1 MAATT
6 DMRMPGVYTQEIAT
20 LPPSVPAI
28 ATAVPAFIGYTEMA
42 VKKGE
47 DLTLLPTRIKSL
59 KEYTDWFGGD
69 AMASITVSVDTTA
82 SATNPE
88 VLVTSSVLPF
98 KMYDSLQFYFANGG
112 GPCYIVSVG
121 SYDDTPDDAAML
133 KALAP
138 MKKVRDITI
147 LYFPDGYGTLTDAK
161 YGSVISGALQHC
173 ATMTNRVTII
183 DLNDSYGED
192 LDGIKGFL
200 DKFPVDIDLKKYG
213 AVYGPSLDTVFTA
226 TYDPDQVIISNHI
239 QTIPAADSAATAGLS
254 ALSDDLA
261 KKLTALNGAKDS
273 LKTLQQTA
281 AQLLALKQVLDNY
294 KATHT
299 NPAPTSGDLKTALF
313 SSGLPIPPAVNT
325 ALGQQNPDPVKIVG
339 DAITQSGT
347 DITTAQGALTT
358 AQGNWTT
365 SLGTAKAGVV
375 VNGNTY
381 ISFTGMNM
389 STVAA
394 ISNLIYN
401 AIILAIR
408 NYGLVLPPG
417 GAVAGIYFRTDAS
430 QGVWKAPANVSVV
443 SAISPMVDYD
453 DDDHAELN
461 VPDSGKAVNLIRNYP
476 GRGVLVYGARTLAGN
491 DNEWRYVN
499 VRRTF
504 CYIEDSIYRG
514 MQDFVFAEN
523 NEETWIKVRAMI
535 NAFLNKL
542 WKAGGLY
549 GATPE
554 ASYQVTAGVPDTMSI
569 DDMLNGFMIVYI
581 KVAIARP
588 AEFIVLRYE
597 HKFDVPQS

>member
-1 MAATT
+1 
-6 DMRMPGVYTQEIAT
+6 MPGVYTQEIAT
-20 LPPSVPAI
+20 LPPSVPTI
-28 ATAVPAFIGYTEMA
+28 ATAVPAFIGYTAKA

-69 AMASITVSVDTTA
+69 ANSAITVSVDTTT
-82 SATNPE
+82 SPMPPE
-88 VLVTSSVLPF
+88 IIVTSAKLPF

-133 KALAP
+133 KALPP

-147 LYFPDGYGTLTDAK
+147 LYFPDGYGLPDAK
-161 YGSVISGALQHC
+161 YGNSLISGALQHC
-173 ATMTNRVTII
+173 VDMTNRVTII

-192 LDGIKGFL
+192 LDLIKGFL

-213 AVYGPSLDTVFTA
+213 AIYGPSIDTVFTA
-226 TYDPDQVIISNHI
+226 TYDPAKVIISNHI

-261 KKLTALNGAKDS
+261 KKLTAMNSAQDS
-273 LKTLQQTA
+273 LKALLQTA
-281 AQLLALKQVLDNY
+281 AQLQALKKVLDDY

-299 NPAPTSGDLKTALF
+299 NPVPTNNDLKTALT
-313 SSGLPIPPAVNT
+313 SSGMPIPAAVNT
-325 ALGQQNPDPVKIVG
+325 ALGQPNPDPTKIVG

-358 AQGNWTT
+358 AQGDWTT
-365 SLGTAKAGVV
+365 SLGKAKTGVV

-381 ISFTGMNM
+381 ISYTGMNM
-389 STVAA
+389 TTVSS

-401 AIILAIR
+401 KIIDAIR
-408 NYGLVLPPG
+408 NYGVVLPPG
-417 GAVAGIYFRTDAS
+417 GAVAGIYFRTDKT
-430 QGVWKAPANVSVV
+430 QGVWKAPANVSVLG
-443 SAISPMVDYD
+443 AISPMVDYD

-461 VPDSGKAVNLIRNYP
+461 SPDSGKAVNLIRNYP

-542 WKAGGLY
+542 WKAGGLF

-554 ASYQVTAGVPDTMSI
+554 AAYQVTAGVPDTMSI

-581 KVAIARP
+581 KVAVARP

>member
-69 AMASITVSVDTTA
+69 TLAGITVSVDTTA
-82 SATNPE
+82 SPTNPE
-88 VLVTSSVLPF
+88 VLVTSSSLPF

-121 SYDDTPDDAAML
+121 SYDDTPDDATML
-133 KALAP
+133 KALPP

-147 LYFPDGYGTLTDAK
+147 VYFPDGYGLTDAK
-161 YGSVISGALQHC
+161 YGNLISGALQHC

-192 LDGIKGFL
+192 LDGIRGFL
-200 DKFPVDIDLKKYG
+200 DKFPVDIDIKKYG
-213 AVYGPSLDTVFTA
+213 AVYGPSMDTVFTA
-226 TYDPDQVIISNHI
+226 TYDPTQVIISNHL
-239 QTIPAADSAATAGLS
+239 QTIPTADAAATAGLK

-261 KKLTALNGAKDS
+261 AKLLAMGNAQNS
-273 LKTLQQTA
+273 LKALQQTG
-281 AQLLALKQVLDNY
+281 AQLQALKKVLDDY
-294 KATHT
+294 KAAHPAAT
-299 NPAPTSGDLKTALF
+299 NNDLKVALV

-347 DITTAQGALTT
+347 DITAAQTALTT
-358 AQGNWTT
+358 AQGDWTT
-365 SLGTAKAGVV
+365 SLGKAKTGVV

-381 ISFTGMNM
+381 ISYTGMNM
-389 STVAA
+389 STVAT

-401 AIILAIR
+401 KIIDAIR

-430 QGVWKAPANVSVV
+430 QGVWKAPANVSVLG
-443 SAISPMVDYD
+443 AISPMVDYD

-514 MQDFVFAEN
+514 MQDFVFEEN
-523 NEETWIKVRAMI
+523 NQETWIKVKAMI

-542 WKAGGLY
+542 WKAGGLF

-554 ASYQVTAGVPDTMSI
+554 DAYLVTAGVPDTMSV
-569 DDMLNGFMIVYI
+569 DDMLNGFLIVYI
-581 KVAIARP
+581 KVAVARP

>member
-1 MAATT
+1 
-6 DMRMPGVYTQEIAT
+6 MPGVYTQEIAT
-20 LPPSVPAI
+20 LAPSVPAI

-42 VKKGE
+42 LKKGE
-47 DLTLLPTRIKSL
+47 DLTFLPTRIKSL

-69 AMASITVSVDTTA
+69 ALASITVSVDTTS

-88 VLVTSSVLPF
+88 VLVTGSSLPF
-98 KMYDSLQFYFANGG
+98 KIYDSLQFYFANGG

-121 SYDDTPDDAAML
+121 TYDDTPDDATML
-133 KALAP
+133 KALPP

-147 LYFPDGYGTLTDAK
+147 VYFPDGYGLTDAK
-161 YGSVISGALQHC
+161 YGNLISGALQHC
-173 ATMTNRVTII
+173 AAMTNRVTII

-192 LDGIKGFL
+192 LDKIKGFL
-200 DKFPVDIDLKKYG
+200 DKFPVDIDIKKYG
-213 AVYGPSLDTVFTA
+213 AVYGPSMDTVFTA
-226 TYDPDQVIISNHI
+226 TYDPTKVIISNHI
-239 QTIPAADSAATAGLS
+239 QTIPTADAAATAGLK

-261 KKLTALNGAKDS
+261 AKLQAMNSAQDGLRA
-273 LKTLQQTA
+273 LQQTA
-281 AQLLALKQVLDNY
+281 AQLQALKKVLDDY

-299 NPAPTSGDLKTALF
+299 NPVPTNNDLKVALT

-325 ALGQQNPDPVKIVG
+325 ALGQPNPDPTKIIG

-347 DITTAQGALTT
+347 DITTAQGTLAT
-358 AQGNWTT
+358 AQGDWTT
-365 SLGTAKAGVV
+365 SLGKAKTGVV

-381 ISFTGMNM
+381 ISYTGMNM
-389 STVAA
+389 STVGA

-401 AIILAIR
+401 KIIDAIR
-408 NYGLVLPPG
+408 NYGLVLPSG
-417 GAVAGIYFRTDAS
+417 GAVAGIYFRTDAT
-430 QGVWKAPANVSVV
+430 QGVWKAPANVSVLG
-443 SAISPMVDYD
+443 AISPMVDYD

-476 GRGVLVYGARTLAGN
+476 GRGVLLYGARTLAGN

-542 WKAGGLY
+542 WKAGGLF

-554 ASYQVTAGVPDTMSI
+554 AAYVVTAGVPDTMSV

-581 KVAIARP
+581 KVAVARP